1 MSTVEL
7 PRRSGNLDWSLVPCR
22 SVVGSGSLVGTVRHE
37 RMRVPLHLLVFYV
50 IVGLSFVHSPR
61 SLGIARDLSLV
72 GPLTSDVLE
81 CWALVLTLSY
91 AAFAVATRKTP
102 VRSVLVGGAVGA
114 IVLTFLGTYYPN
126 WLAERCSR
134 KIDISSFVGADPL
147 CSCPPDEIRRFEQT
161 FGTPTSQLAS
171 GRDLWLIVRRDAGS
185 RFHGKVCFS
194 GAENSTKRRTRQRSQ
209 PEPAGWLGDKPN
221 VIPGWLRWLTF
232 LVMRE
237 SKPNSVGSCASG
249 T

>member
-1 MSTVEL
+1 MGRSPDLLNHLFGMSVCASHST
-7 PRRSGNLDWSLVPCR
+7 SA
-22 SVVGSGSLVGTVRHE
+22 
-37 RMRVPLHLLVFYV
+37 VFYV

-134 KIDISSFVGADPL
+134 KIDISSFVGADAMFL
-147 CSCPPDEIRRFEQT
+147 PPDEIRRFEQT

-171 GRDLWLIVRRDAGS
+171 GRDLWLIVRRDKYTSAMVAFLEQKTQRNAEPGS
-185 RFHGKVCFS
+185 
-194 GAENSTKRRTRQRSQ
+194 AANRSQ
-209 PEPAGWLGDKPN
+209 PVGSETNRTSFPAG
-221 VIPGWLRWLTF
+221 
-232 LVMRE
+232 
-237 SKPNSVGSCASG
+237 SG
-249 T
+249 G